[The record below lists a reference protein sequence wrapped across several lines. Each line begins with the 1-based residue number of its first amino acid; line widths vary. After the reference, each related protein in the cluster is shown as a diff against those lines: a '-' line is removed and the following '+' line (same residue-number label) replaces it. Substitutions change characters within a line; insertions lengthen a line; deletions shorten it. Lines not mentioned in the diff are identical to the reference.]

1 LNEQLITWG
10 VTGLFW
16 LVALILLWPVL
27 RRWSSRR
34 RMEKCIASHGVDR
47 MRNVLLDDGMGGM
60 AFFEWLLLTPRE
72 IRILITS
79 QRNGIIFAGE
89 RMDTWAQV
97 VGKRTIRFSNPLQG
111 LEQLM
116 TGLRHHL
123 PGLRIEG
130 HILFTG
136 DCSFPKGRPSSVL
149 TLDDL
154 VEERADQTE
163 QAVQPVL
170 EQAWDKL
177 GKLSRRIDP
186 ATESY
191 LLPVRESPS
200 YMRWLGVA
208 LFIAAGAGW
217 LFWRMQG
224 Q

>member
-1 LNEQLITWG
+1 MDEKLITWG
-10 VTGLFW
+10 VAGALW

-27 RRWSSRR
+27 RRWGARR
-34 RMEKCIASHGVDR
+34 RMERRIARHGVDR

-79 QRNGIIFAGE
+79 QRNGIIFAGD

-97 VGKRTIRFSNPLQG
+97 IGKRTIRFANPLQG
-111 LEQLM
+111 LEALM

-123 PGLRIEG
+123 PGLRVEG

-136 DCSFPKGRPSSVL
+136 DCSFPKGRPESVL
-149 TLDDL
+149 TLEDL
-154 VEERADQTE
+154 TLEPSELNE

-170 EQAWDKL
+170 EQAWQKL
-177 GKLSRRIDP
+177 QSISRQVDP

-200 YMRWLGVA
+200 YLRWA
-208 LFIAAGAGW
+208 LSVLFVAAGVGW
-217 LFWRMQG
+217 LFWRLQG
-224 Q
+224 